1 MHESQFRVSA
11 TSMKAVYKQYIL
23 EFKRPSG
30 TSRGILQTKE
40 TWFIIISQG
49 ERKGIGECGILRGLS
64 YDDRPDYEQMLQ
76 WTCDHIDMGPDALW
90 ESLKEYPSIQFGV
103 EMAFKSLSSQ
113 DPYELFPSS
122 FTKSKA
128 EIPINGLI
136 WMGDQG
142 FMRDQ
147 IDEKLEQGF
156 DCIKMKIGAIDI
168 KKELSLLRFIR
179 SHYNKDIMTL
189 RVDANGAFTS
199 QTAPA
204 ILSVLASLDIHSI
217 EQPIKAGQLSE
228 MEALCAATPIP
239 IALDEELIGVIDLEK
254 KRRLLETVR
263 PQFIILKPSFVG
275 GFKGSKQ
282 WITLANELGI
292 GWWITSALES
302 NIGLSAIAQWTYS
315 LNAKG
320 HQGLGTGSLFTNNME
335 SPLEVRKGQLLYN
348 PLKKWDFKL

>member
-1 MHESQFRVSA
+1 MHFRESA
-11 TSMKAVYKQYIL
+11 TSMKAVYQKYIL

-30 TSRGILQTKE
+30 TSRGILKTKE
-40 TWFIIISQG
+40 TWFLIITKG
-49 ERKGIGECGILRGLS
+49 ERKGIGECGILGGLS

-76 WTCDHIDMGPDALW
+76 WTCDHISMGPEALW

-103 EMAFKSLSSQ
+103 EMAFKSLGSQ
-113 DPYELFPSS
+113 DPYQLFPSP
-122 FTKSKA
+122 FTEGKA

-136 WMGDQG
+136 WMGDQA
-142 FMRDQ
+142 FMKDQ

-168 KKELSLLRFIR
+168 DKELSLLRFIR
-179 SHYNKDIMTL
+179 SHYNKDIMIL

-199 QTAPA
+199 KSAPA
-204 ILSVLASLDIHSI
+204 ILQELAGLDIHSI
-217 EQPIKAGQLSE
+217 EQPIKAGQAAA
-228 MEALCAATPIP
+228 MQTLCAATPIP

-254 KRRLLETVR
+254 KRSLLESIR

-275 GFKGSKQ
+275 GFKGSDQ
-282 WITLANELGI
+282 WISLADELGI
-292 GWWITSALES
+292 GWWVTSALES
-302 NIGLSAIAQWTYS
+302 NIGLNAIAQWTYT

-348 PLKKWDFKL
+348 PKKKWDFKE